1 MAAEYAHDKL
11 TGKTS
16 AIRFHLSL
24 PDVLLTSAN
33 VSQESKYYYLP

>member
-1 MAAEYAHDKL
+1 MAAQDAYDKL

-16 AIRFHLSL
+16 AITFHLSL

-33 VSQESKYYYLP
+33 VSSEAKYYYLP